1 MRCVKRAIKNASTV
15 VWAVNLNHLLWGW
28 FFLTQDIP
36 QPFGAIFA
44 FNDPGLQTFW
54 GVTFICVA
62 FISILSD
69 LLKNGFLAT
78 ICLVPQQL
86 VVMYG
91 FMEML
96 KAVIGG
102 TTLDGR
108 LILALGWV
116 GPLAF
121 MHTLSVITR
130 YTRSHH
136 AEFSDKI
143 DKLLEERS

>member
-1 MRCVKRAIKNASTV
+1 MECLKRALRNSSTV

-28 FFLTQDIP
+28 YFLTQEIP

-44 FNDPGLQTFW
+44 FNDPHLQQFW
-54 GVTFICVA
+54 GVTFILVA

-69 LLKNGFLAT
+69 LMKNGLLAT
-78 ICLVPQQL
+78 ILLVPQQL

-96 KAVIGG
+96 KAVLNGVS
-102 TTLDGR
+102 LDGR

-121 MHTLSVITR
+121 MHTVSVITR

-136 AEFSDKI
+136 AELSDKI
-143 DKLLEERS
+143 DQLLEEKL